1 MFPKIPIAAAPEPET
16 VTEAVAGTAEE
27 LMQSTNVIKDF
38 FAGLGLAGLSTVLSA
53 VVVFLICLIVIKI
66 LTHVMDKL
74 FSRSKHLDETVKRF
88 LEAAIKIALWVL
100 AIVII
105 AGALGIPTASLVA
118 VISIAGLA
126 LSLSVQTILSNLFAG
141 VTLLLTRPMNV
152 GDFVDAAGVTGTV
165 ERISM
170 FYTTIVTPNKQVVT
184 IPNSDVASSTV
195 TNYNREDNRRVQ
207 FVMGADYE
215 DKTEDVFAALL
226 EAAQRAEL
234 VLSDPAPSVF
244 ISAYKDSY
252 IEYTLNTY
260 CENNDYWAVIA
271 DVNRLI
277 REEYDHHGV
286 HMTYNH
292 LNVHMLNK

>member
-38 FAGLGLAGLSTVLSA
+38 FAGLGLAGLITVLSA

>member
-88 LEAAIKIALWVL
+88 LEAAIKIVLWVL